1 MGLLT
6 GKVAVVTGAG
16 RGIGR
21 AVALA
26 FVREGAAVAL
36 TARSNQELESVSEE
50 VRRLGGTC
58 AVLPADVTRQGDVD
72 ALFAKAHNEL
82 GHVDILVNNAGA
94 LGPIEHFENAD
105 MDAWQDIFDVNVIG
119 VARCIRAAL
128 PTMIERRS
136 GKIINVGSDAARSD
150 GWAASNFEHTAYAAS
165 KAAVIR
171 LTEVLAVQVRRYG
184 INVNCAGAWADT
196 VMSVE
201 ARQRLAVLRGEKP
214 MGALDEIPMSQW
226 VDPEENAP
234 LFVFLASSLSD
245 HITGQYMEAN
255 SLPNYMRNGG

>member
-6 GKVAVVTGAG
+6 GKVAVVTGSG

-26 FVREGAAVAL
+26 FAREGAEVVI
-36 TARSNQELESVSEE
+36 TARNSQELDRVSDE
-50 VRRLGGTC
+50 VHYLGGTC
-58 AVLPADVTRQGDVD
+58 TVVPADVTRQQDVD
-72 ALFAKAHNEL
+72 RLFAAIHKEL
-82 GHVDILVNNAGA
+82 GQVDILVNNAGA
-94 LGPIEHFENAD
+94 LGPIEHFEDAD
-105 MDAWQDIFDVNVIG
+105 MDAWQDIFEVNVIG
-119 VARCIRAAL
+119 LARCIRAAL

-171 LTEVLAVQVRRYG
+171 LTEVLAVQVRPYG
-184 INVNCAGAWADT
+184 INVNCVGAWADT

-201 ARQRLAVLRGEKP
+201 ARQRLARLRGEKP
-214 MGALDEIPMSQW
+214 MGALDEIPVSER

-234 LFVFLASSLSD
+234 LFVFLASSLSH
-245 HITGQYMEAN
+245 HITGQYIEAN
-255 SLPNYMRNGG
+255 SLPDYLRIAE

>member
-6 GKVAVVTGAG
+6 GRVAVVTGGG

-26 FVREGAAVAL
+26 FALEGAAVAI
-36 TARSNQELESVSEE
+36 TARSNQELDSVAEE
-50 VRRLGGTC
+50 VHTLGGIC
-58 AVLPADVTRQGDVD
+58 LALRADVGRQDDVD
-72 ALFAKAHNEL
+72 SFFATVQREL
-82 GHVDILVNNAGA
+82 GQVDILVNNAGA
-94 LGPIEHFENAD
+94 LGPIEHFEQAD
-105 MDAWQDIFDVNVIG
+105 MDAWQDIFEVNVIG
-119 VARCIRAAL
+119 VARCIRAVLA
-128 PTMIERRS
+128 TMIERRS

-171 LTEVLAVQVRRYG
+171 LTEVLAVQLRPYG
-184 INVNCAGAWADT
+184 INVNCVGAWADT

-214 MGALDEIPMSQW
+214 MGALEEIPLSER

-245 HITGQYMEAN
+245 HITGQYIEAN
-255 SLPNYMRNGG
+255 SLPNYLRNGG